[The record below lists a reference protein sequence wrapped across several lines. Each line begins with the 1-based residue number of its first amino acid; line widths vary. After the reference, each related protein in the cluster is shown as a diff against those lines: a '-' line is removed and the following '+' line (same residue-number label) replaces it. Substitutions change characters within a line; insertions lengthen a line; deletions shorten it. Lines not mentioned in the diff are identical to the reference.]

1 MYRKAMMKLWFSLL
15 LWMAG
20 LQKKLKRWRHT
31 TQDPHKMIM
40 QHMLMPMNFQLV
52 YVCARLGIADHLS
65 YGPRS
70 GAELAEKI
78 GSEADTLYRLLRGLV
93 MLEVLNEG
101 HDGRFGLTSAGERL
115 STDHPASLRGQVIIE
130 GDLARA
136 WFDLLP
142 AVQSGETPFRR
153 CYGESVFDHFARD
166 PLTAQAFN
174 QNFSGKGML
183 HSLLAFYLDV
193 ENARTI
199 VDVGGGYGDLLKEAL
214 KMSPKASGILFDLPH
229 VIEGAVAT
237 LEAGNRVQC
246 VAGNF
251 FERVPSG
258 ADVYLLKTILHDW
271 SDSQA
276 LAILKNCR
284 VSIQEKGRLYIIEKI
299 LPERV
304 EQAPEI
310 VRSDLIMLVEVG
322 GRERSEK
329 EFHHLLR
336 SAGFRLI
343 RLLPTPLSLS
353 ILEAIPE

>member
-1 MYRKAMMKLWFSLL
+1 MMKLWFSLL

-20 LQKKLKRWRHT
+20 FQKKLKRLRRNT
-31 TQDPHKMIM
+31 RQDPHKMIM

-52 YVCARLGIADHLS
+52 YVCARLGIADDLRHGPLS
-65 YGPRS
+65 GS
-70 GAELAEKI
+70 ELAEKI
-78 GSEADTLYRLLRGLV
+78 GADADTLYRLLRGLV
-93 MLEVLNEG
+93 MLEVLTEEP
-101 HDGRFGLTSAGERL
+101 DGRFGLTSAGERL
-115 STDHPASLRGQVIIE
+115 STDHYASLRGQVIIE

-142 AVQSGETPFRR
+142 AVRSGENPFRR

-174 QNFSGKGML
+174 QNFSGKGIL
-183 HSLLAFYLDV
+183 NSLLVSYMDV
-193 ENARTI
+193 GDARTI
-199 VDVGGGYGDLLKEAL
+199 VDVGGGYGDLLRETL
-214 KMSPKASGILFDLPH
+214 KMAPKASGILLDLPH
-229 VIEGAVAT
+229 VIEGAKAK
-237 LEAGNRVQC
+237 LETENRVQC

-258 ADVYLLKTILHDW
+258 GEVYLLKTILHDW

-284 VSIQEKGRLYIIEKI
+284 VSIQENGRLYIIEKI

-304 EQAPEI
+304 EEAPEI

-322 GRERSEK
+322 GRERSEN
-329 EFHHLLR
+329 EFHNLLR
-336 SAGFRLI
+336 SAGFRL
-343 RLLPTPLSLS
+343 RRVLATPLSLS
-353 ILEAIPE
+353 ILETVPE